1 MGISLSQALAA
12 KRAVRVVVA
21 TNQENGTVS
30 YHTGTLRHEEA
41 GAIGPY
47 FRPAR
52 LTTSGGKPLTALFSD
67 RFVGVSSDESIA
79 AQNPFSISSSDEVG
93 LSISRLGA
101 TIVAKF
107 TLIRWGN
114 ASYQVA
120 LAERGKLLEGAGAV
134 VGNSPGDAL
143 YIVSLQEAP
152 APR

>member
-1 MGISLSQALAA
+1 LLVDEDGVLALRAL
-12 KRAVRVVVA
+12 KRYRLQYESRQSA
-21 TNQENGTVS
+21 T
-30 YHTGTLRHEEA
+30 
-41 GAIGPY
+41 
-47 FRPAR
+47 
-52 LTTSGGKPLTALFSD
+52 
-67 RFVGVSSDESIA
+67 A

-107 TLIRWGN
+107 TLVRWGN

>member
-30 YHTGTLRHEEA
+30 YHTGTLRYEEA

-67 RFVGVSSDESIA
+67 RFVG
-79 AQNPFSISSSDEVG
+79 G
-93 LSISRLGA
+93 LLRRIDRGA
-101 TIVAKF
+101 EPV
-107 TLIRWGN
+107 LDQQLR
-114 ASYQVA
+114 
-120 LAERGKLLEGAGAV
+120 
-134 VGNSPGDAL
+134 
-143 YIVSLQEAP
+143 
-152 APR
+152 